1 MVKQK
6 VAHEAQLIVSLML
19 FIHDLKRP
27 TEIKN
32 LFVLF
37 DKKQNVVNGDVI
49 YVSVLQ

>member
-1 MVKQK
+1 M
-6 VAHEAQLIVSLML
+6 AHEAQLIVSLML
-19 FIHDLKRP
+19 FIYDLKRP